1 MSATLSP
8 DLVDRVVKI
17 IVMLSS
23 PNEGDLVAAGRA
35 LQRTLASTGADIHA
49 LAAYLKGGRG
59 LSEEDKQQIRA
70 QIADEIANAYAE
82 GVRDGEARAHGPGD
96 FHNVDGSID
105 WRDVAL
111 FVEREQRRLPPRTL
125 QKSTDFVAD
134 MATRARSP
142 HSREP
147 TQRQHEWLHD
157 LFFKLG
163 GKIT

>member
-1 MSATLSP
+1 MSTGSSRSSSCSHRLTKATWSP
-8 DLVDRVVKI
+8 L
-17 IVMLSS
+17 
-23 PNEGDLVAAGRA
+23 GA
-35 LQRTLASTGADIHA
+35 LCSARWLQPGADIHA

-70 QIADEIANAYAE
+70 QIADEIADVLRA

-142 HSREP
+142 HRREP